1 MCIPKTSRIVNGRPL
16 AKSINIWQKTKDS
29 TACSCRHNNL
39 LHTKCPSHPW
49 FSDPGCTPGFP
60 SRVGNI
66 PLSLL
71 HHKTIPTWIPTSRL
85 PLSSVNTVMAQP
97 AVKENS
103 GMSDYISGG
112 SNTNDTGFII
122 LDCYLL
128 ICNYHQETSN
138 QRRTREKRKAKKSK
152 TRKSS
157 GDNIVTQVPA
167 LVIPLL
173 SKTVLAIGKP
183 CFSPQEP
190 SNIYHD
196 HPLVGRHQVHYARV
210 TLITAPGIHR
220 SSSQCIIPGLGTT

>member
-1 MCIPKTSRIVNGRPL
+1 MKSSGIWSIQNARCCQWGQRAGTSFFTLVIKRNPY
-16 AKSINIWQKTKDS
+16 
-29 TACSCRHNNL
+29 
-39 LHTKCPSHPW
+39 
-49 FSDPGCTPGFP
+49 
-60 SRVGNI
+60 
-66 PLSLL
+66 
-71 HHKTIPTWIPTSRL
+71 L
-85 PLSSVNTVMAQP
+85 P
-97 AVKENS
+97 VKENS
-103 GMSDYISGG
+103 GISDYISGG

-152 TRKSS
+152 TSKSS

-173 SKTVLAIGKP
+173 SKTVLAMGKP

-220 SSSQCIIPGLGTT
+220 SSSQCISPDLGTT